1 MRWLILSIAL
11 GLLAAAACTY
21 TSAYTTRNST
31 YHSVGGVM
39 SAADFA
45 AARQGCDERLG
56 DVQHGYEPSAAYKQ
70 CMMAQG
76 WQHDCTIP
84 PDAYPDPH
92 HACRPCRNFLF
103 LGVMGR
109 ECG

>member
-1 MRWLILSIAL
+1 MRRLILSITL

-31 YHSVGGVM
+31 YHSVGGVL
-39 SAADFA
+39 SADDFA
-45 AARQGCDERLG
+45 SARKGCDERLG

-70 CMMAQG
+70 CMLAQG
-76 WQHDCTIP
+76 WQLDCTIP

-92 HACRPCRNFLF
+92 NACRPCRNFLV